1 MMLTESERIL
11 LGNALTDWRWKCVD
25 LGYFRPFTDGFD
37 AAYTRHWSI
46 LWGTLPGNGRL
57 W

>member
-25 LGYFRPFTDGFD
+25 LGYFRPFTDEFD